1 MTNLIELSSEK
12 FLTELASSAPAPGG
26 GGGAAMAGALAA
38 ALSSMV
44 ANLTIGKEKFA
55 AQEAEVKE
63 LLKQAEAERA
73 RLLQLVGED
82 AAVFNSFM
90 SCYKLPKATE
100 AEKAAR
106 TAAIRAAAKKAATVP
121 LDIARSAFNVLKLA
135 DKLVVLGNPGVIT
148 DGACSAILARAA
160 LRCAEYNVRINLG
173 LTKDEA
179 WNAQVA
185 AKLEVMLKEAEVLE
199 NNLLKATD
207 KALA

>member
-148 DGACSAILARAA
+148 DGACSALLARAA

-185 AKLEVMLKEAEVLE
+185 AKLEVMLKEAEALE

>member
-55 AQEAEVKE
+55 AQEAEIKE

-73 RLLQLVGED
+73 RFLQLVGED

-148 DGACSAILARAA
+148 DGACSALLARAA

-185 AKLEVMLKEAEVLE
+185 AELEVMLKEAEVLE

>member
-148 DGACSAILARAA
+148 DGACSALLARAA

-185 AKLEVMLKEAEVLE
+185 AELEVMLKEAEALE